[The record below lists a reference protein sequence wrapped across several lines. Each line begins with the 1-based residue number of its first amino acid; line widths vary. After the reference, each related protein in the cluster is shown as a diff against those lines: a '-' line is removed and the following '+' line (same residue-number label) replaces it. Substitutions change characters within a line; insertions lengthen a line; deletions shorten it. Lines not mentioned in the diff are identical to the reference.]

1 MKKKIC
7 FALALLLIMLL
18 LAGCAQKEKILLEA
32 DTVRVTRTGNL
43 TSVCDLVGDETYT
56 FRAVRKPRAE
66 ATEKA
71 STVVSTDTITITVIP
86 GGGLH
91 IVSGGSD
98 YLIYKRGVF
107 T

>member
-1 MKKKIC
+1 
-7 FALALLLIMLL
+7 MLL

-66 ATEKA
+66 ATERRPRLSQRTPSPSRLYPA
-71 STVVSTDTITITVIP
+71 AVSISCPAGAIILFT
-86 GGGLH
+86 
-91 IVSGGSD
+91 
-98 YLIYKRGVF
+98 KEVF
-107 T
+107 LLE